1 MKTLCYVERDT
12 LDCKTWTI
20 YKTSAGF
27 ILSYG
32 CLTVK
37 TAESFAAALDIISGI
52 KSPQNIA
59 ETWNGCEGINC
70 QQGCET
76 CYPIGI

>member
-37 TAESFAAALDIISGI
+37 TAESFAAALDVIYNI
-52 KSPQNIA
+52 KNENDS
-59 ETWNGCEGINC
+59 WNGCDGINC